1 MGRAPSKQGRGRQR
15 QLTADQPAHQLQ
27 AGSGREDLLVQHGTA
42 DGPQE
47 RRDPAVVV
55 LPDIRGFLNR
65 SGNIKGRR
73 EDHAPGRA
81 VGDQAAGVIGDEH
94 LRQPQAAPQ
103 MDQAAPRHQL
113 PFVRDPANHA
123 DRQLGGRIPR
133 RRRQSALDRPRERA
147 VGQDGHATRRHQA
160 RRYLQPPGDRH
171 DERGAAHADLG
182 GIRTRQVAD
191 RRRSGFPV
199 QEQPELPDPGQ
210 AQQMRREGFSA
221 HRLVPD
227 LPAQDHLR
235 LPASRSC
242 ARWLFARNAR
252 ACGGSPSRDRA
263 RSSGRRCRP

>member
-1 MGRAPSKQGRGRQR
+1 M
-15 QLTADQPAHQLQ
+15 
-27 AGSGREDLLVQHGTA
+27 
-42 DGPQE
+42 
-47 RRDPAVVV
+47 
-55 LPDIRGFLNR
+55 
-65 SGNIKGRR
+65 
-73 EDHAPGRA
+73 
-81 VGDQAAGVIGDEH
+81 
-94 LRQPQAAPQ
+94 
-103 MDQAAPRHQL
+103 APRRPPMAPHDYKGVA
-113 PFVRDPANHA
+113 PECCGPRRFGRCSGTTWSPGSEVSGSRSPRPGSITRSSRCSCGGPIVPGVTRRRRSRAGHW
-123 DRQLGGRIPR
+123 RRRGGRIPR
-133 RRRQSALDRPRERA
+133 RRRQSALDRPRERP
-147 VGQDGHATRRHQA
+147 VGQDGHATCRHQA

-171 DERGAAHADLG
+171 DERSAAHADLG

-210 AQQMRREGFSA
+210 AQQVRREGFSA

-263 RSSGRRCRP
+263 RSSGRRCRPWWSLRRRSG